1 MNNGITGGQG
11 FVTELF
17 VTERPLTQDE
27 AEALESAGTPKRPDP
42 ASQPCGNDA
51 YSRLKPGQTCRD
63 CYGRLFVRLDYDKC
77 RSDWALVTDVPDK
90 VGFDSQDLSPPR
102 PPIVSGFLAYFPDA
116 IAAVARVSH
125 KGNEKHNPGEPLH
138 WSRGK
143 SSDHGDCAVRHMM
156 TPDAIDPDSGEMER
170 AHAAWRILADL
181 QLAEEKRLIAA
192 GIKPLS
198 GVTT

>member
-90 VGFDSQDLSPPR
+90 GGFDSQDLSPPR
-102 PPIVSGFLAYFPDA
+102 PPNALPPPEALAST
-116 IAAVARVSH
+116 AARPAS
-125 KGNEKHNPGEPLH
+125 
-138 WSRGK
+138 
-143 SSDHGDCAVRHMM
+143 
-156 TPDAIDPDSGEMER
+156 
-170 AHAAWRILADL
+170 AAT
-181 QLAEEKRLIAA
+181 RL
-192 GIKPLS
+192 
-198 GVTT
+198 TTMKMSAWM